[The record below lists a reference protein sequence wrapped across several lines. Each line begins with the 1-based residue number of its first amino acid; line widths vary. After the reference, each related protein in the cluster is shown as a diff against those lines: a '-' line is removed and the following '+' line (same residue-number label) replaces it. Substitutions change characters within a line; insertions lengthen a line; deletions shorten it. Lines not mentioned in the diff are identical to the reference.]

1 MSVAKK
7 LSQAVVMGAA
17 VGAVAGGGGG
27 WPRVGWW
34 VQAHPRLP
42 PPAPAL
48 APSPAPSLASAA
60 ISQVASLMTF
70 LPASLPI
77 FLELGSVFLKLF
89 LGRCGSMSPWTTLH
103 TKKVIFQ

>member
-27 WPRVGWW
+27 WPRVGWRVRAQLW
-34 VQAHPRLP
+34 LP

-48 APSPAPSLASAA
+48 APPPAPSLASAA
-60 ISQVASLMTF
+60 ISPVASLVTLLPVL
-70 LPASLPI
+70 LPA
-77 FLELGSVFLKLF
+77 FL
-89 LGRCGSMSPWTTLH
+89 
-103 TKKVIFQ
+103 

>member
-1 MSVAKK
+1 MGVAKK

-17 VGAVAGGGGG
+17 MGAVAGGGGG

-34 VQAHPRLP
+34 VQTHLWLP

-60 ISQVASLMTF
+60 ISPVASLVTL
-70 LPASLPI
+70 LPVLLLASL
-77 FLELGSVFLKLF
+77 
-89 LGRCGSMSPWTTLH
+89 
-103 TKKVIFQ
+103 